1 MVRPPDRLRGEVAT
15 GGILDVKSTARI
27 PYTMLTL
34 NIATLYNSDKQ
45 GYRKIVG
52 KSGTRGLGT
61 MCKKIFIAATG
72 QHCGKTTISL
82 SLLHLARKKYA
93 RVGFIKP
100 IGPKVFMLDG
110 VEMDMDA
117 ALIASVYGMEADR
130 ALMSPVVVGRGYTKK
145 YLSGEISPEAPL
157 ESIKKACRE
166 LEAKN
171 DFLIIEGSGHGGVGS
186 VVGVNNAQIARALD
200 APVIMV
206 ASGGIGCVID
216 SVQLNLS
223 LFRQEG
229 ADVKLILVNKVLP
242 NKREETLGYLNTFFE
257 ARQQQ
262 VAGAFDYSRTLANP
276 TLLDVSKLLKLPL
289 QGDQGG
295 RNRIIH
301 NIQLG
306 AASSQRVIDTLQDST
321 LLITTSSRDEL
332 IVTTSA
338 LYNIPAYRQ
347 KLAGLIIPGIAPI
360 SAISQKILDDS
371 NIPYIRTLQN
381 TAEVFI
387 SLSEHVSKISA
398 DDLEKISLIQ
408 STAESVFDFET
419 IDAMSR

>member
-1 MVRPPDRLRGEVAT
+1 
-15 GGILDVKSTARI
+15 
-27 PYTMLTL
+27 
-34 NIATLYNSDKQ
+34 
-45 GYRKIVG
+45 
-52 KSGTRGLGT
+52 

-82 SLLHLARKKYA
+82 SLMHLARKKYA

-100 IGPKVFMLDG
+100 IGPKLLVVDG
-110 VEMDMDA
+110 VQMDMDA
-117 ALIASVYGMEADR
+117 ALIASVYGLEEDR
-130 ALMSPVVVGRGYTKK
+130 RLMSPVVLGRGYTKK
-145 YLSGEISPEAPL
+145 YLSGEIGAEVPL
-157 ESIKKACRE
+157 GSIKQACRE
-166 LEAKN
+166 LEEKN

-223 LFRQEG
+223 LFQQQG
-229 ADVKLILVNKVLP
+229 AEVKLILVNKLYP
-242 NKREETLGYLNTFFE
+242 KKRQETLSYLQMFFE
-257 ARQQQ
+257 SRQQR
-262 VAGAFDYSRTLANP
+262 VAGAFDYSTILANP
-276 TLLDVSKLLKLPL
+276 TLIDLSNLLQL
-289 QGDQGG
+289 QLYGDPAGKS
-295 RNRIIH
+295 RIIH
-301 NIQLG
+301 HVQLG

-332 IVTTSA
+332 IVTASA
-338 LYNIPAYRQ
+338 LYNIPAYRS
-347 KLAGLIIPGIAPI
+347 KLAGLIIPGIAPV

-381 TAEVFI
+381 TAQVFHT
-387 SLSEHVSKISA
+387 LTEHVSKITA
-398 DDLEKISLIQ
+398 DDHEKINLIK
-408 STAESVFDFET
+408 SSAESVFDFDA

>member
-1 MVRPPDRLRGEVAT
+1 
-15 GGILDVKSTARI
+15 
-27 PYTMLTL
+27 
-34 NIATLYNSDKQ
+34 
-45 GYRKIVG
+45 
-52 KSGTRGLGT
+52 

-82 SLLHLARKKYA
+82 SLLHLAKKKYA

-100 IGPKVFMLDG
+100 IGPKVFVLDG

-117 ALIASVYGMEADR
+117 ALIASIYGMEADR
-130 ALMSPVVVGRGYTKK
+130 RLMSPVVVGKGYTKK
-145 YLSGEISPEAPL
+145 YLSGQIPAETPL
-157 ESIKKACRE
+157 ETIKAAVKE

-186 VVGVNNAQIARALD
+186 VVGINNAQIARTLD

-223 LFRQEG
+223 LFQQQG
-229 ADVKLILVNKVLP
+229 ADVKLILVNKLLSD
-242 NKREETLGYLNTFFE
+242 KRDETLGYLKTFFE
-257 ARQQQ
+257 GRQQQ
-262 VAGAFDYSRTLANP
+262 IAGAFDYSPTLANP
-276 TLLDVSKLLKLPL
+276 TLLDLSKLLKLPL
-289 QGDQGG
+289 QGDQEG
-295 RNRIIH
+295 RNRIINH
-301 NIQLG
+301 IQLG

-347 KLAGLIIPGIAPI
+347 KLAGLVIPGSAPI

-371 NIPYIRTLQN
+371 NIPYIRTTQN
-381 TAEVFI
+381 TANVFI
-387 SLSEHVSKISA
+387 MLSEHVSKLTA
-398 DDLEKISLIQ
+398 DDHEKISLIQ
-408 STAESVFDFET
+408 STAESVFDFDA